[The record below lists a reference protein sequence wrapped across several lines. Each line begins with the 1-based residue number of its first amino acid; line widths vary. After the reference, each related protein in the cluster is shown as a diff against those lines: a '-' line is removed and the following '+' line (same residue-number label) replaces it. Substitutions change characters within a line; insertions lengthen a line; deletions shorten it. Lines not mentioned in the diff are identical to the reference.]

1 MPDPRVRR
9 RARERALQ
17 FLFGLGFT
25 DYAWEDAAPGFW
37 EMNPTRPAVRRYA
50 ERLIRGVCENRA
62 SLDAAIAAALD
73 NWSLDRVGHV
83 ERAVLR
89 IALYEMRDVPDV
101 PPSVAI
107 NEAIEVVKR
116 YGNDEAPRFV
126 NGILDRL
133 RKTLPAKAAAD
144 GEAAP

>member
-37 EMNPTRPAVRRYA
+37 EMNPTRPPARRYA
-50 ERLIRGVCENRA
+50 ECLIRGVCEYRTE
-62 SLDAAIAAALD
+62 LDADIAAALD
-73 NWSLDRVGHV
+73 NWSLDRLGHV

-89 IALYEMRDVPDV
+89 IALYEMCHVPDV

-133 RKTLPAKAAAD
+133 RKMVSERGVAHD
-144 GEAAP
+144 EAAP